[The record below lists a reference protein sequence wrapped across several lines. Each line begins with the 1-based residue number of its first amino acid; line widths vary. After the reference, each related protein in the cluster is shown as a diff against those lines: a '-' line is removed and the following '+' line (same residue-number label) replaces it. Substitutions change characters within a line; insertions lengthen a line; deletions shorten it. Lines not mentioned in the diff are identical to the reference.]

1 MHVRGKS
8 SCYLDRLRID
18 FHFSYDGI
26 CLPDERINHLKQG
39 NNRVRTIVTTTIG
52 NGIEYYD
59 FTIYTTF
66 STVIARV
73 FFPFSDKVLSLLL
86 AVATFGIGFLARP
99 VGAAVIGWYGDR
111 HGRTAA
117 MLLTY
122 RLMAIGMLMIAVL
135 PGYDRL
141 GLLAPLLLVAARLL
155 QGFSTGGEMGAATA
169 LLVESAPPGRSG
181 VVGSWQIASQ
191 HLGTLLSGAMGLTLG
206 AAFSRPQIDDWAWR
220 IPFCAGI
227 LILPMGYHLRRV
239 ATETLHAAQRTSPDR
254 SRDRSAGWYARRL
267 LIVMTVTAGGTV
279 SQYFFL
285 YGTTFSIHTLGFS
298 PRFSLAINF
307 VLGLTGVPFS
317 LLGGLLS
324 DRYGPRA
331 VVILGRL
338 ILATLMYPA
347 LYLILLDPRPGVFIA
362 VLSVL
367 MASHAIASGGAISAL
382 TMLFPMRARGMAI
395 GLSYAGSVA
404 LFGGTA
410 HLVFT
415 TLMDVWHSAFA
426 CAAYI
431 VIMALLSAC
440 PLFLPEFGRRHAA
453 ARHQPSA
460 A

>member
-1 MHVRGKS
+1 MA
-8 SCYLDRLRID
+8 
-18 FHFSYDGI
+18 
-26 CLPDERINHLKQG
+26 
-39 NNRVRTIVTTTIG
+39 TTIG

-59 FTIYTTF
+59 FTIYTAF

-73 FFPFSDKVLSLLL
+73 FFPFFDKFLSLLL

-111 HGRTAA
+111 RGRTAA
-117 MLLTY
+117 MLMTY

-135 PGYDRL
+135 PGYNQI

-191 HLGTLLSGAMGLTLG
+191 HLGTLLSGAMGLILG
-206 AAFSRPQIDDWAWR
+206 SMFSHVQIDDWAWR
-220 IPFCAGI
+220 LPFCAGI
-227 LILPMGYHLRRV
+227 LILPMGYRLRRV
-239 ATETLHAAQRTSPDR
+239 ATETLNPAEGASPDR
-254 SRDRSAGWYARRL
+254 SWNRSTGCYIRRL

-307 VLGLTGVPFS
+307 VLGLIGVPFS

-331 VVILGRL
+331 VVVLGRL
-338 ILATLMYPA
+338 SLAALMYPA
-347 LYLILLDPRPGVFIA
+347 LYLILCDPRPGIFIA

-367 MASHAIASGGAISAL
+367 MACHAIASGGAISAL
-382 TMLFPMRARGMAI
+382 TMLFPMRGRGMAI
-395 GLSYAGSVA
+395 GLSYATSVA

-431 VIMALLSAC
+431 VIMAVLSAC
-440 PLFLPEFGRRHAA
+440 PLFLPEFGRRYAT
-453 ARHQPSA
+453 ARASHSSPDPSPFRTRIA
-460 A
+460 P